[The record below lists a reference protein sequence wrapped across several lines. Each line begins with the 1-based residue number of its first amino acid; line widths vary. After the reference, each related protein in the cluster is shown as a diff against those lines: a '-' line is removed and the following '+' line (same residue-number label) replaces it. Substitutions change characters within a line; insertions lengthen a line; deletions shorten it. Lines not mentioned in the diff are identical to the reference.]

1 MFQYGVTAATG
12 ALGME
17 RYNAFFPGMHMNKPN
32 SKPEDHR
39 TRVGLARREKTRI
52 RLMRSAL
59 AVFAEKGPDLPVID
73 DFIAAAG
80 VARGTFYN
88 YFNTTSELL
97 VAVTSQMSD
106 EVLSVVDLEVLK
118 FNDPAVRVTTGTR
131 LYVRMARE
139 YSAWGRFLTRVGSAR
154 AVRGKLLDTYLTRD
168 VELGVS
174 MGRFSVD
181 NPQAIRDVI
190 LGSIF
195 YGIET
200 MLMEPCSETHVEEM
214 MAAVLHGIGL
224 TKKEAHK
231 IAFMPLVETGPVPGP
246 IFSALT
252 EKHR

>member
-1 MFQYGVTAATG
+1 MD
-12 ALGME
+12 
-17 RYNAFFPGMHMNKPN
+17 KSN

-39 TRVGLARREKTRI
+39 TRVGLARREKTRV

-88 YFNTTSELL
+88 YFSTTSELL
-97 VAVTSQMSD
+97 VAVTSEMSD
-106 EVLSVVDLEVLK
+106 EVLGVVDLEVLK
-118 FNDPAVRVTTGTR
+118 FDDPAVRVTTGTR

-174 MGRFSVD
+174 TGRFSVD

-200 MLMEPCSETHVEEM
+200 MLMEPCSDMHVEEM

-224 TKKEAHK
+224 TKKEARK
-231 IAFMPLVETGPVPGP
+231 IAFMPLAEPGPVPGV
-246 IFSALT
+246 IFSALS
-252 EKHR
+252 EKQQ

>member
-1 MFQYGVTAATG
+1 
-12 ALGME
+12 ME